1 MINTF
6 ELDRRITHPH
16 AGIRMI
22 APAPVREVLAS
33 IKQRTAVIDGQRVHT
48 PLDPSQR
55 TTLWTPELKARIQLM
70 LGNRI
75 TARRYP
81 ERQIG
86 ESFMHEVDTERHIEL
101 LGLADRMSD
110 HIVSEWQKIDPQKDI
125 AVVLFGSVATGL
137 VKSRLHPDPSN
148 VDLAVVGDFNQEAT
162 TSLLNAIKSERTAIG
177 EEIRSTCPNVDRT
190 LDPLPGNVGV
200 FVQRPQILTNDHFG
214 EARVYLASGAY
225 ALHDPAGIWAE
236 IDRGA
241 IEYQAAVLAKRA
253 AHTHKGQR

>member
-16 AGIRMI
+16 AGIRVV
-22 APAPVREVLAS
+22 APAPVREVLSS
-33 IKQRTAVIDGQRVHT
+33 IRQRTTLVEGQRVHT

-55 TTLWTPELKARIQLM
+55 PLLWTPELKARIQLM
-70 LGNRI
+70 LSSKI

-86 ESFMHEVDTERHIEL
+86 ESFMHEIDTERHIEL
-101 LGLADRMSD
+101 LDMADRMSD
-110 HIVSEWQKIDPQKDI
+110 HITSEWRNIEPEKDI

-148 VDLAVVGDFNQEAT
+148 IDLAVVGNFT
-162 TSLLNAIKSERTAIG
+162 TETTTALLNAIRKERTALG
-177 EEIRSTCPNVDRT
+177 ELIRSTCPNVDKT

-200 FVQRPQILTNDHFG
+200 FVQKPEVLTKDHFG

-236 IDRGA
+236 IDKGA
-241 IEYQAAVLAKRA
+241 IEYQAGLLAKRA
-253 AHTHKGQR
+253 AHTHKGRN